1 MATLRVFAGSVEVG
15 ADGQFAAGSD
25 GQTVS
30 EGDTVRTGADGR
42 AAIEYFDGSVT
53 RLDHSTSFTIVTL
66 QILGNDEGSTVI
78 EGDQGSGNTY
88 NRVTELTDSE
98 SRFAVETP
106 TAVASVQGTIYAVI
120 FNADGSITIAVIE
133 GSVVVTSGDDEIEV
147 PAGFMVT
154 IAADGTIGELVPIPD
169 ELLDSDWILFN
180 QCDLDGLPGCEEP
193 PTTTTTTVPVTTTT
207 AATTT
212 TVSPTTTTTTTT
224 NPPPPPPATTT
235 TTAATTTTT
244 MAPTTTTTLPPIS
257 YIVIAPAEFT
267 IEAGE
272 TRKYTAGAF
281 DAEDNFLGFV
291 DADYVANPID
301 QEQGGG
307 EFFGA
312 SGGPLAASFGGIQL
326 GEPCDG
332 AFCGPTTVGM
342 YEIVGTYEG
351 HQDSA
356 LLEVLPGPAEEIE
369 LYPEA
374 VNDLPYCGSEFFN
387 GFIVDAYGNVVDTN
401 QTVTFADVDDGT
413 DDNIL
418 YDETGPSFGADGG
431 GFATEIFGN
440 IVGPVQLQ
448 VTSEDLSSN
457 IVAFDVVEGGCNID
471 EAVPLRLPGGGS
483 GGPGLGIVFL
493 ALAGLAA
500 LVWASR
506 RHQRFA
512 T

>member
-1 MATLRVFAGSVEVG
+1 MRVFAGSVEVG
-15 ADGQFAAGSD
+15 TDGQFAAGSD
-25 GQTVS
+25 GQTIS

-53 RLDHSTSFTIVTL
+53 RLDHNTNFTIVTL
-66 QILGNDEGSTVI
+66 QILDNDQGSTVI
-78 EGDQGSGNTY
+78 EGDQESGNTY

-120 FNADGSITIAVIE
+120 FNADGSITIAVLE

-154 IAADGTIGELVPIPD
+154 IAADGTIGELEPIPD
-169 ELLDSDWILFN
+169 EFLGSDWILFN
-180 QCDLDGLPGCEEP
+180 QCDLDGLSGCEEP
-193 PTTTTTTVPVTTTT
+193 PTTTTTTVPATTTT

-212 TVSPTTTTTTTT
+212 TVAPTTTTTT
-224 NPPPPPPATTT
+224 NPPPPPTTT
-235 TTAATTTTT
+235 STTAATTTTT
-244 MAPTTTTTLPPIS
+244 MAPTTTTTTMPPIS

-272 TRKYTAGAF
+272 SRKYTAGAF
-281 DAEDNFLGFV
+281 DAGDNFLGFV
-291 DADYVANPID
+291 DADYVAYP
-301 QEQGGG
+301 
-307 EFFGA
+307 FFGEGQGEIFVA
-312 SGGPLAASFGGIQL
+312 SGVPLAAAFGEIQL

-332 AFCGPTTVGM
+332 DFCGPTTAGM

-356 LLEVLPGPAEEIE
+356 FLEVVPGPAEDIE

-374 VNDLPYCGSEFFN
+374 VNDLPYCESQFFN
-387 GFIVDAYGNVVDTN
+387 GFIVDDYGNVVDTN
-401 QTVTFADVDDGT
+401 QDVTFADVDEGT

-418 YDETGPSFGADGG
+418 YDETGPTFGANGG
-431 GFATEIFGN
+431 EFATEIFGN

-448 VTSEDLSSN
+448 VTSEDLVSN
-457 IVAFDVVEGGCNID
+457 IVPFDVVEGGCNLD
-471 EAVPLRLPGGGS
+471 GAVPLRLPGGGP
-483 GGPGLGIVFL
+483 GGPGVGIVLL
-493 ALAGLAA
+493 AIAGLVA
-500 LVWASR
+500 VGWASR
-506 RHQRFA
+506 RRHGLA